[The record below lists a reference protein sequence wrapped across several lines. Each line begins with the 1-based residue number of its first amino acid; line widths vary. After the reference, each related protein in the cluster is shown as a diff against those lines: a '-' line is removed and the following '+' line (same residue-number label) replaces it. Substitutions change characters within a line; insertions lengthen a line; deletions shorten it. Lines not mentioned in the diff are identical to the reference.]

1 MTKQEKEEVANMFG
15 WQFAQ
20 RLEDEERARKSRNF
34 AKIVSAIGLSSI
46 PPSFL
51 LAENSLENLVMELI
65 ILPFFLLAC
74 FIVLSMK

>member
-20 RLEDEERARKSRNF
+20 RLEDEERARKSRNL

-46 PPSFL
+46 PLSFL
-51 LAENSLENLVMELI
+51 LAESSMENLITTVAV
-65 ILPFFLLAC
+65 LPFYLIAC
-74 FIVLSMK
+74 FIVLK